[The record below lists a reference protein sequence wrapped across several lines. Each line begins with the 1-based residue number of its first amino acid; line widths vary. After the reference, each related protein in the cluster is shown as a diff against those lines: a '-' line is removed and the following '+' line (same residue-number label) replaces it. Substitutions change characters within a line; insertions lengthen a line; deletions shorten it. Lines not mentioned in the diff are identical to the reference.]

1 MPIKF
6 FYKVLGACIFL
17 ACTFSISHAQITDV
31 STSMGY
37 IMHPMSRST
46 VGMNRVVNQTSPI
59 YNVAIGFNLL
69 KSPFK
74 IKFSV
79 AYLNSEFIAYKSSPF
94 YNADGSEGFFNA
106 LSLEKVYVILK
117 KPRSSL
123 SLNTGIGFQASNDIM
138 PDNQNFGTGFIALT
152 EPNYQGN
159 VQVSRKFSSDLSENF
174 FLTNSIHYSYS
185 IWRKVNVG
193 LYAQFYYGFG
203 KSAHFLLS
211 QQIIRAEGPI
221 ETEPIEH
228 TVQEV
233 SILRNYLSFG
243 FTFGLGL

>member
-6 FYKVLGACIFL
+6 IYKVLGACFFFTCI
-17 ACTFSISHAQITDV
+17 FSISYAQITDV

-46 VGMNRVVNQTSPI
+46 VGMNRVVNQTAPI

-79 AYLNSEFIAYKSSPF
+79 VYLNSEFIAYKSSPF
-94 YNADGSEGFFNA
+94 YNADGTEGSYFG
-106 LSLEKVYVILK
+106 LSLKKVFVIHK
-117 KPRSSL
+117 TNKSEF
-123 SLNTGIGFQASNDIM
+123 SLNTGWSYVSNDID

-152 EPNYQGN
+152 EPNYQGS
-159 VQVSRKFSSDLSENF
+159 VQVNRKFSSNVSEDF
-174 FLTNSIHYSYS
+174 FLTNSIHYSYL

-193 LYAQFYYGFG
+193 LYAQFDYGFG